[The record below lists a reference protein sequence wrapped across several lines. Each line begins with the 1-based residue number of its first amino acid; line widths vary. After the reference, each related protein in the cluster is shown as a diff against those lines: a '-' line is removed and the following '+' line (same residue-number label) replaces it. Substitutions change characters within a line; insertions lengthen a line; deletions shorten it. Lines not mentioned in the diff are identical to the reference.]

1 MYMYGFEFEASR
13 TLKKAIINFICSY
26 IQIFLLIYYLF
37 VDVSFAGSFAGV
49 LPKITRLRKISRKA
63 PQKVSSNLKQESYAN
78 PRCSQGL
85 A

>member
-37 VDVSFAGSFAGV
+37 VDVSFAGV